1 VGGEFAIM
9 PELIQL
15 ALKITPAAQLRER
28 DQQVDG
34 EDKEVPHTTNR
45 TMAVN
50 ALGCTARP
58 DSLILRIRHPQDGPR
73 RRVEAREEMPQM

>member
-1 VGGEFAIM
+1 MRGYRPGRTTVSFPGFQDPFPKNRGVGGEFAIM

-45 TMAVN
+45 TMAVS
-50 ALGCTARP
+50 AR
-58 DSLILRIRHPQDGPR
+58 
-73 RRVEAREEMPQM
+73 